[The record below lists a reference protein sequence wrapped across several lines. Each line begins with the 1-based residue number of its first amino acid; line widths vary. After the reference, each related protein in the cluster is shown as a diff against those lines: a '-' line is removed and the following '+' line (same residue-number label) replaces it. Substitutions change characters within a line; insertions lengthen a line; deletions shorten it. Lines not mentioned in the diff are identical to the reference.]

1 MFFVSDF
8 CQKLQRSQDK
18 AVRREKGELVSSDED
33 LAPRK
38 KKGDDDIDFLKHPF
52 ALKPVAPITI
62 NIPVS
67 CSQLYSTFHFYNPI
81 ATMDNQYL
89 VYECIF

>member
-1 MFFVSDF
+1 MFDSYVQCLTFVSDF

-18 AVRREKGELVSSDED
+18 AVRREKGEAVSSDED

-38 KKGDDDIDFLKHPF
+38 KKGEDDIDFLKHPF
-52 ALKPVAPITI
+52 ALKPTAPITI

-67 CSQLYSTFHFYNPI
+67 YFQLYSSQLQCYTF
-81 ATMDNQYL
+81 QL
-89 VYECIF
+89 QQ

>member
-1 MFFVSDF
+1 MFLLEAVSYFGDRIANYLCCLTFVSDF

-18 AVRREKGELVSSDED
+18 AVRREKGEAVSSDED

-38 KKGDDDIDFLKHPF
+38 KKGEDDTDFLKHPF
-52 ALKPVAPITI
+52 ALKTATPITI

-67 CSQLYSTFHFYNPI
+67 GSKLYSTF
-81 ATMDNQYL
+81 
-89 VYECIF
+89 